1 MNNKFVKV
9 AIAVLS
15 SIPLWLCVLFVHF
28 QSSDTVRK
36 GVGESMAPT
45 IKDTSFT
52 KKQMIDKGTYLPKY
66 GDVVTYQVVIDEQVI
81 EGNTKRVVGL
91 PGDTVLLD
99 KGKLFINGNPVFD
112 EAVGENDTYV
122 FFREKFEGVEYH
134 VQYRKD
140 SPLLME
146 SYPEWQVPENH
157 LFTLGDNRSNSQDSK
172 FSSHGYVPIDSVYSK
187 TKEVLFNLV
196 SAEGGRQFKCS
207 LYSVTENVP
216 YTARC

>member
-1 MNNKFVKV
+1 MNSKFVRL
-9 AIAVLS
+9 AMTLLT
-15 SIPLWLCVLFVHF
+15 SIPLWLCLLFVHF
-28 QSSDTVRK
+28 KSNDTVRK

-45 IKDTSFT
+45 IKNTSFT
-52 KKQMIDKGTYLPKY
+52 KDQMIDKGTYLPKY
-66 GDVVTYQVVIDEQVI
+66 GDVVAYQVIVDEQEI

-112 EAVGENDTYV
+112 EVVGENDTYV

-140 SPLLME
+140 SPLLMN
-146 SYPEWQVPENH
+146 SYPEWLVPENH
-157 LFTLGDNRSNSQDSK
+157 LFTLGDNRGYALDSMDPNQ
-172 FSSHGYVPIDSVYSK
+172 GYVPIDSVHSK

-207 LYSVTENVP
+207 VYSVTENTP
-216 YTARC
+216 YTSRC